1 MIKISGDS
9 SLDLSKE
16 LYEKYNISTISITC
30 RLGENEYQDGK
41 DITATEILEFVDK
54 TGNLPKTSAIN
65 QITYEEYFQEL
76 TKNGDEV
83 IHFNISSELSSC
95 HQNAMLASQN
105 VKNVYVVDTKNLST
119 GSALLALLAH
129 DLIQTNKYSAK
140 QIAEIVQ
147 NKVDDVKASFVLDNL
162 RLLHKGG
169 RCSAVAAFGANLLK
183 LRPCIEV
190 VNGKM
195 GVRKKYRG
203 KMEVVVKEYIEDITS
218 AYPNIDKTRCFITY
232 TTAPDA
238 MLNAAVNT
246 AKSLNLFDEILIT
259 NASGTVTSHCGHNT
273 LGILFMT
280 K

>member
-140 QIAEIVQ
+140 QIAEMVQ